1 MNIGIIDVGSNT
13 MRLSIY
19 KIKNNN
25 SFDNIMNKKEMVGL
39 AGYIE
44 DGKMSESG
52 INRAIETLLK
62 FKEIALEFHIERIH
76 VLATAPFRNI
86 ENTEECIRRINES
99 TGLAIDA
106 ISGEKEAELDFS
118 GALLGNELNDG
129 LLIDIGGGSTELVC
143 FKEKKILQAISLPIG
158 SLSAYNRFFKT
169 LYPTKKAQNEL
180 KEHVEN
186 LLKIADFMKTQDTRV
201 IIGVGGTIRACNKIF
216 MRAHALKNNNAIT
229 NEEVKEVVQLVKNMQ
244 GKNLDMILKTCPDR
258 IHTILP
264 GMIIL
269 KTIIKRFGGENII
282 ISHYGV
288 REGYLA
294 EQMAKGEYNA

>member
-1 MNIGIIDVGSNT
+1 MNIGVIDVGSNT

-19 KIKNNN
+19 KINNN

-44 DGKMSESG
+44 GGKMSENG

-62 FKEIALEFHIERIH
+62 FKEIANEFHIEKVY

-86 ENTEECIRRINES
+86 DNTEECIRRINES
-99 TGLAIDA
+99 TGFDIDA
-106 ISGEKEAELDFS
+106 ISGEKEAELDFA

-143 FKEKKILQAISLPIG
+143 FKDKKILQAISLPIG

-169 LYPTKKAQNEL
+169 LYPSKKAISQL

-186 LLKIADFMKTQDTRV
+186 LLKIADFMQTQDTRV
-201 IIGVGGTIRACNKIF
+201 IIGVGGTIRACNKIY
-216 MRAHALKNNNAIT
+216 MRAHALKNNREIT
-229 NEEVKEVVQLVKNMQ
+229 NDDVKEVAQIVKNMQ

-269 KTIIKRFGGENII
+269 RTIIKRFAGENIM

-294 EQMAKGEYNA
+294 AQMAIGENDA